1 MYWLAQVKKTK
12 YVSLGPSVVEKFV
25 DSRYRYDTDT
35 DLADLNLAIGY
46 PMQLVTD
53 SKVSIEPLD
62 INWHKIA
69 MYWLAQVKKTSYVN
83 PGEGVIT

>member
-1 MYWLAQVKKTK
+1 
-12 YVSLGPSVVEKFV
+12 
-25 DSRYRYDTDT
+25 
-35 DLADLNLAIGY
+35 
-46 PMQLVTD
+46 MQLVTD